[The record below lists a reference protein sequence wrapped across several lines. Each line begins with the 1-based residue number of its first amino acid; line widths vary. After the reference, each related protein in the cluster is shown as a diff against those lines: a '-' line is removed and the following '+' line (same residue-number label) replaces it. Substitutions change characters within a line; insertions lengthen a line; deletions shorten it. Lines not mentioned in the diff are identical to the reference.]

1 MKQTINFLY
10 KKNVSVIFFIAFL
23 IFNLYYFIG
32 NFFSIFLNKGYNG
45 DECYENDIYTLSN
58 ITLVKV
64 FYSPSQPYI
73 FITSCINFI
82 LDSPKISTRLVSLV
96 VCILMIFYFIRKI
109 NCVNISFLEKTY
121 KTTFFICAIFIT
133 NQMFIGTSDFLSVA
147 FITFPILIII
157 QNIQSGKVN
166 LSIKQ
171 SIIIGIFIAFSIAT
185 RPTTIVLIV
194 SFYLALILIG
204 GIMTVFC
211 KEFFLIGLISIVM
224 LSMINFIPL
233 VQQNKI
239 ILDVKEVPKETGVDW
254 FQRNYLMAKYWD
266 SNKIPHTQ
274 WISTQEVIEFK
285 KSNPNFKF
293 PKNQIDLLIKE
304 PGLYIRQMVRMFIT
318 ALYTSYRFM
327 YLLFPILLL
336 SFINNKKYD
345 IIYIINNENKIN
357 IFQNKIVVV
366 FLFLSII
373 IFSFLGVKLFE
384 FRWVL
389 PIMIL
394 YTYFSLIYL
403 SKFPEKYRFLV
414 YNLSF
419 ISGILLY
426 IFFYIRQI

>member
-1 MKQTINFLY
+1 MKKKINFLC
-10 KKNVSVIFFIAFL
+10 KRSVSVVFFIGFL

-32 NFFSIFLNKGYNG
+32 NFFSVFLNKNYNG
-45 DECYENDIYTLSN
+45 DECYENNLYTLST
-58 ITLVKV
+58 ITLEKV
-64 FYSPSQPYI
+64 FCSPSQPYI
-73 FITSCINFI
+73 FIVSCVNFI
-82 LDSPKISTRLVSLV
+82 LDSPKISTRLVSLI
-96 VCILMIFYFIRKI
+96 VCFLLIIYFIKKI
-109 NCVNISFLEKTY
+109 NCDNISFLEKIIKATL
-121 KTTFFICAIFIT
+121 FICAIFIT

-147 FITFPILIII
+147 FISIAILMII
-157 QNIQSGKVN
+157 QNLQFGKIN
-166 LSIKQ
+166 LSKKQ
-171 SIIIGIFIAFSIAT
+171 SFIIGILIALSVAT

-204 GIMTVFC
+204 GFMMVFC
-211 KEFFLIGLISIVM
+211 KENILIGLTTIGV
-224 LSMINFIPL
+224 LLMINFIPL
-233 VQQNKI
+233 VQQNEI

-274 WISTQEVIEFK
+274 WISTQEVIDFK
-285 KSNPNFKF
+285 KSNPNFDF

-336 SFINNKKYD
+336 SFIKNKRYD
-345 IIYIINNENKIN
+345 IIYATNNENKIN

-373 IFSFLGVKLFE
+373 IFSFLSVKLFE
-384 FRWVL
+384 FRWVI

-426 IFFYIRQI
+426 IFFYIKQV